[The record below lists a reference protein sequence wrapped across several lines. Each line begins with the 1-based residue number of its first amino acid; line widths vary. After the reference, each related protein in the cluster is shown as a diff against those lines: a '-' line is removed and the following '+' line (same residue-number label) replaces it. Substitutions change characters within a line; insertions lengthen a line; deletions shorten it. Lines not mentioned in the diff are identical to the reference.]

1 MSVKW
6 RFGVVV
12 HSVHVVLT
20 PPNQAQFCH
29 KGIEKSTRSLDTRA
43 GLPHR
48 CAPQCAPLHRTIL
61 DDNSQGLD
69 GAKHRE
75 EVSAHCIAPRAV
87 HPVHRRSQTSHQI
100 LLAIDLVSSRRA
112 GQGMS
117 RPEAIVHMNR
127 SQITSQMI
135 EILRPRI
142 PLKVNQSMTESRRTL
157 KYLAES
163 SQKSR

>member
-1 MSVKW
+1 M
-6 RFGVVV
+6 VVWGRCAYITY
-12 HSVHVVLT
+12 VVLT
-20 PPNQAQFCH
+20 PPNRTQFCH
-29 KGIEKSTRSLDTRA
+29 KELEGLSRSLDTRA

-117 RPEAIVHMNR
+117 RPDAIVHTNR

-135 EILRPRI
+135 VILRLRVP
-142 PLKVNQSMTESRRTL
+142 PKVSRSMTESRRTL
-157 KYLAES
+157 RYLADI
-163 SQKSR
+163 SRRSR